1 MPRSYPGRGL
11 APESHVLP
19 ARSVP
24 ALPGHT
30 RPTRRFWKRYFPL
43 PCPASRHWC
52 RRNTTDFMYFTPTT
66 LKEPRSARTMQ
77 MGRGDKAAEAA
88 GGPALPAAAA
98 DSSALP
104 RPASR
109 RPGQQGQHRASVVGS
124 ARVLGQSA
132 RGLGMA
138 APLSTIIGSLQAGH
152 RVLPGRWGQEM
163 HRAGG
168 PEAGGAWMRA
178 RRPPARFLRASR
190 VPWRAGGGP
199 GLQEGL

>member
-11 APESHVLP
+11 APESHVLLP

-98 DSSALP
+98 PS
-104 RPASR
+104 PA
-109 RPGQQGQHRASVVGS
+109 
-124 ARVLGQSA
+124 
-132 RGLGMA
+132 
-138 APLSTIIGSLQAGH
+138 
-152 RVLPGRWGQEM
+152 
-163 HRAGG
+163 
-168 PEAGGAWMRA
+168 
-178 RRPPARFLRASR
+178 RPPAGPGSRASTAR
-190 VPWRAGGGP
+190 PWWARPERLASRPVASAWPLLCPPSSAHSKPATVCCQDAGDRKCTEQAGRKQAVFGCAHGGP
-199 GLQEGL
+199 QPGS